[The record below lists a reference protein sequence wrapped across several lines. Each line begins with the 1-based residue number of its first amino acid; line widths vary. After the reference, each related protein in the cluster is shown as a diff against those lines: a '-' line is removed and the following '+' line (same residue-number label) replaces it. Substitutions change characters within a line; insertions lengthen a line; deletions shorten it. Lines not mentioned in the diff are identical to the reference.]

1 MSALTGEGLREL
13 WETVIKHRDVL
24 TAAGMSK
31 PDIALVMLRVE
42 SLREMII
49 A

>member
-1 MSALTGEGLREL
+1 
-13 WETVIKHRDVL
+13 L
-24 TAAGMSK
+24 TAAGMAK